1 MHSIGGRAR
10 PNSEMHKTISESHK
24 GVAAPKLAGRPA
36 PPGYPT
42 DLARMALLRDGTPV
56 FIRPI
61 RPDDAPRLIDAYS
74 RLSKQSAYQRFFT
87 LRRRLPSDWA
97 RHFADVDYQG
107 RLALIADRETVDE
120 PELIGV
126 ARYESAQDHDLPE
139 LALVVQDGWQGKGL
153 GALLLNEILGAGQA
167 RGHRRFR
174 ALVLA
179 DNNEMLTL
187 LDRHTEIKERTIEDG
202 IVALIFEGREPSKK
216 PSLTR
221 EGGERNQSDVEKCR

>member
-1 MHSIGGRAR
+1 MH
-10 PNSEMHKTISESHK
+10 ETISESHH
-24 GVAAPKLAGRPA
+24 GGAAPNVVGQPA
-36 PPGYPT
+36 PRGYPT
-42 DLARMALLRDGTPV
+42 ELARTALLRDGTPV

-87 LRRRLPSDWA
+87 LRRRLPPDWA

-107 RLALIADRETVDE
+107 RLALVADRETVDE

-139 LALVVQDGWQGKGL
+139 IALVVQDGWQGKGL
-153 GALLLNEILGAGQA
+153 GTLLLNEILGAGQS

-174 ALVLA
+174 ALVLT

-202 IVALIFEGREPSKK
+202 VVALTFERREPSGK
-216 PSLTR
+216 PSLAR
-221 EGGERNQSDVEKCR
+221 EGGERNQSDVEKRS